1 MASEIRLMKVYNTKK
16 GKLRAKVSYVGR
28 VHTLK
33 LNGGK
38 TPRCTVIS
46 MPVGWTSFEVQ
57 AISNDGID
65 QSVTIRLLNETKP
78 LVRLDLTQSEFI

>member
-1 MASEIRLMKVYNTKK
+1 MACEIKLLRVYNTKK

-28 VHTLK
+28 IHTLK

-38 TPRCTVIS
+38 RPRCTLIS
-46 MPVGWTSFEVQ
+46 MPVGYTSFEVQ
-57 AISNDGID
+57 EISNYDIN
-65 QSVTIRLLNETKP
+65 QSITIRLLTDSKP